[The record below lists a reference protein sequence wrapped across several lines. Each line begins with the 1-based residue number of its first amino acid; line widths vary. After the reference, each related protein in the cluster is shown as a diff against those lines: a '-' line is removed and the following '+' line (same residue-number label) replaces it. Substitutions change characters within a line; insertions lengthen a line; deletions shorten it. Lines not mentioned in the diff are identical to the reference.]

1 MRKFTA
7 GATILPVALLVAACG
22 GSPTTSASDQGESGG
37 KATAQ
42 AQAVY
47 DRVNGLSGDERTAE
61 LVKLAEQ
68 EGELAIYTSNTDLDD
83 MVEGFGDEYDID
95 VSVYRGNS
103 ESVLQRVLQE
113 QQADFR
119 GVDLV
124 ETNALELNV
133 LNEEG
138 YLYPYEG
145 ELRDQV
151 REEGQAD
158 GWTADRFNVFVIG
171 WNTDKVKP
179 GDEPTSLQELAE
191 PQWKG
196 RISMEIG
203 DVDWFVALYQYY
215 QEQGKSEDE
224 VLDIFRGLA
233 RNAKIV
239 KGHTVQGELLSAGQ
253 FDVGVSLYSHT
264 VDKAADIGAPVAWRS
279 DSVQPVQPLVIR
291 PNGAGLMHNAT
302 NPAAAMLFMDYALT
316 SGQDILG
323 ESFRISAI
331 PSGRDPLD
339 GLEAIAVPEQD
350 LLENPQ
356 KWDELY
362 VDVVEGGQ
370 EVAAE

>member
-7 GATILPVALLVAACG
+7 CATILPVAMLVAACG
-22 GSPTTSASDQGESGG
+22 GSPTSSASDKGESGG

-113 QQADFR
+113 QKADFR

-158 GWTADRFNVFVIG
+158 GWTADRFNVFVVG

-179 GDEPTSLQELAE
+179 GDEPTSLEELTE

-196 RISMEIG
+196 RVSMEIG
-203 DVDWFVALYQYY
+203 DVDWFAALYQYY
-215 QEQGKSEDE
+215 QEQGKSEEE

-233 RNAKIV
+233 GNAKIV

-264 VDKAADIGAPVAWRS
+264 VDKAAAIGAPVAWRS

-291 PNGAGLMHNAT
+291 PNGAGLMYNAT

-316 SGQDILG
+316 KGQDILG

-331 PSGRDPLD
+331 PSGRDPLE
-339 GLEAIAVPEQD
+339 GLEAIPVPEQD